1 MKISINNKLVEY
13 AGLNQVA
20 LAKALADCN
29 APVAGIAVAVNGRVI
44 KKDDRADF
52 ILNDDDSVV
61 VIKAVCGG

>member
-1 MKISINNKLVEY
+1 MKISVNNKAVEY

-20 LAKALADCN
+20 LAKVLADCN

-52 ILNDDDSVV
+52 ILNDNDSVV